1 MNFLYKLKEEA
12 IKLKLD
18 VKYNLLFDVSKE
30 DGLLILNKNNNFLLI
45 AILEDPDVFEELRVY
60 TDDEYLIIKKSK
72 IINFLVDYLK
82 NYFNLN

>member
-60 TDDEYLIIKKSK
+60 TDDEYLIIKKLK